1 MPHELHADHQQELV
15 RQRFVA
21 RRGEK
26 QVLRHDERDQASNAL
41 QPDEQ
46 EARQQEL
53 PTHHVEHEVRVACD
67 HGAVCRR
74 LGCAQYAVGD
84 QCGVRAYRV
93 AVYQTSISLPIFQ
106 LLQ

>member
-1 MPHELHADHQQELV
+1 MRQAQQH
-15 RQRFVA
+15 
-21 RRGEK
+21 G
-26 QVLRHDERDQASNAL
+26 ERDQASNAL
-41 QPDEQ
+41 QPDGQ
-46 EARQQEL
+46 EERQQEL
-53 PTHHVEHEVRVACD
+53 PTHHVEHEIRVACD

-84 QCGVRAYRV
+84 QCGDRAYRV